1 MTKELKE
8 TLFRIRKPLLVGGII
23 LAVVAIVL
31 GGSLVNLI
39 HNKNEVRK
47 LTKQSLA
54 LDKEY
59 QTLLE
64 TEKLLKE
71 ENLNYIEKIARIEYN
86 LAKPNEKEYRFDPD

>member
-71 ENLNYIEKIARIEYN
+71 ENINYIEKIARIEHN